1 MKSPR
6 TSSRPC
12 CATIPRS
19 SKALEAGAARSQAA
33 LDRSVSARAA
43 HGADTGGNLIDRI
56 RAFFAMRD
64 AAA

>member
-1 MKSPR
+1 MPWFTLCWLIVAAVVIGVA
-6 TSSRPC
+6 TSR
-12 CATIPRS
+12 
-19 SKALEAGAARSQAA
+19 AA

-43 HGADTGGNLIDRI
+43 HGADSGGNLIDRI